1 MQFKSYC
8 YFVSSSIKT
17 WHQAQAYCKGL
28 GGELVKI
35 NSDEE
40 NEFVLKLVHKRAPS
54 VSMIWIGLQWN
65 ARVRGF
71 IWSDLSIPKYRNWA
85 PWEPNGNARE
95 PCGNMWTGNTT
106 VLPTHAPGYW
116 NDRICQLMPRFPC
129 GLVCKSLAEPDE
141 ASSPLTLANDDAI
154 WECDSEFVTAIF
166 EYASLSREIE

>member
-85 PWEPNGNARE
+85 PWEPNGKARE

-154 WECDSEFVTAIF
+154 
-166 EYASLSREIE
+166 

>member
-1 MQFKSYC
+1 M
-8 YFVSSSIKT
+8 
-17 WHQAQAYCKGL
+17 
-28 GGELVKI
+28 KI

-65 ARVRGF
+65 TRVRGF

-85 PWEPNGNARE
+85 PREPNGKARE

-154 WECDSEFVTAIF
+154 
-166 EYASLSREIE
+166 